1 MSILTEKPT
10 KDNPQSQV
18 DTAPQEPIG
27 CKLGRELT
35 DCPLKRVG
43 CGSLYDALLYI
54 SPPWSIREY
63 VRATMGNDAA
73 ARTWLKHLDDVTPNV
88 CPANGRGWWR

>member
-1 MSILTEKPT
+1 MNSITEKSPAINNQSDT
-10 KDNPQSQV
+10 PQSV
-18 DTAPQEPIG
+18 EG
-27 CKLGRELT
+27 CKLGRELA

-54 SPPWSIREY
+54 TPPWIIREY
-63 VRATMGNDAA
+63 VRATMGDDAA

-88 CPANGRGWWR
+88 RPASTRGWWR